1 MEVMTLQNTVI
12 MAFRKRL
19 KKRGYS
25 NVSIKKNKGSN
36 DYIVSGYEP
45 LAHFLVSR
53 KCSFEFMLHSF
64 RF

>member
-1 MEVMTLQNTVI
+1 

-25 NVSIKKNKGSN
+25 EVSIRKSKDSNEYNVSA
-36 DYIVSGYEP
+36 YEP
-45 LAHFLVSR
+45 LAHTLVSR
-53 KCSFEFMLHSF
+53 KCSFEFMLQSF